1 MPHSTDASTP
11 AATTPAVDGKPLP
24 SGESTHLVLDNN
36 SAPEPLPYW
45 LVNVP
50 RSEWPAECPDY
61 LRNLRPK
68 NIQILSMP
76 DGLYERPKWDV
87 VKALV
92 GELALCFAR
101 VA

>member
-11 AATTPAVDGKPLP
+11 AAATTAVDGKPLP
-24 SGESTHLVLDNN
+24 SGESAHLVLDNN

-76 DGLYERPKWDV
+76 DELYERPEWDV

-92 GELALCFAR
+92 GELALCSAR